1 MFMIYKGYKDIVYLA
16 RKGDIIYQMNAAFWQ
31 QLSQKN
37 SIKVSSR
44 ES

>member
-16 RKGDIIYQMNAAFWQ
+16 EKGDIIYQMNAAHWQ
-31 QLSQKN
+31 QLCQKN
-37 SIKVSSR
+37 PIKISSK